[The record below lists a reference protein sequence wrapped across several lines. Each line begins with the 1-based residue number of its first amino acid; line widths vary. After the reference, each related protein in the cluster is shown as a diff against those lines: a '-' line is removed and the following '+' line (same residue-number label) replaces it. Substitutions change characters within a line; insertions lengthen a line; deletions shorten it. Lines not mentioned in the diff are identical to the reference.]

1 MLGGPDDA
9 RSEAM
14 TAVRTLLAAT
24 GIAIALAVPA
34 AAADEYPTRPV
45 RIIVP
50 FDPGGINETG
60 ARIVATHLSE
70 RMGKQFI
77 IEFKPGAGGMVGTEF
92 ASRAAPDGYTIAVI
106 SVANAVHPALYNLTY
121 DLRKAFE
128 PVAMLLTS
136 PNTLAVHPSLPANT
150 LNEFIALA
158 KSKPGDIPYA
168 SAGVGGS
175 LHLGMELFRMQAGLQ
190 MLHVPFRGAGPAAID
205 VVAGN
210 TKAVMSS
217 TSTLSPHVRS
227 GKLRGLGVS
236 AKARLP
242 SQPDVPTFIEAGFP
256 QYEASNW
263 IGFVVPTGAPKFI
276 IEKLQREVSE
286 ILDLPDVQKQLEN
299 RGAMA
304 EKMTAAEFAAFIDSE
319 LAKWGKVVK
328 DANVKAE

>member
-1 MLGGPDDA
+1 
-9 RSEAM
+9 M
-14 TAVRTLLAAT
+14 TAMRTLLAAT
-24 GIAIALAVPA
+24 GIAIVLAAPA
-34 AAADEYPTRPV
+34 IAADEYPTRPV
-45 RIIVP
+45 RVVVP

-60 ARIVATHLSE
+60 ARIIATHLSE
-70 RMGKQFI
+70 RLGKQFVM
-77 IEFKPGAGGMVGTEF
+77 EFRPGAGGMVGTEL

-128 PVAMLLTS
+128 PVAMLLSS
-136 PNTLAVHPSLPANT
+136 PNTLAVHPSLPAST
-150 LNEFIALA
+150 ISEFIALA
-158 KSKPGDIPYA
+158 KAKPGDIQYA

-175 LHLGMELFRMQAGLQ
+175 LHLGMELFRMQAGLEL
-190 MLHVPFRGAGPAAID
+190 LHVPFRGAGPAAID

-242 SQPDVPTFIEAGFP
+242 SEPDVPTFIEAGFP
-256 QYEASNW
+256 QYEAGNW
-263 IGFVVPTGAPKFI
+263 IGFAVPTGTPRFI
-276 IEKLQREVSE
+276 IEKLQKEIAE
-286 ILDLPDVQKQLEN
+286 ILDMPEVQKQFEN
-299 RGAMA
+299 RGATV
-304 EKMTAAEFAAFIDSE
+304 EKMTAAEFGAFIDSE
-319 LAKWGKVVK
+319 LGKWGRVVK

>member
-1 MLGGPDDA
+1 MMLAGPA
-9 RSEAM
+9 QM
-14 TAVRTLLAAT
+14 IPGQVIP
-24 GIAIALAVPA
+24 GN
-34 AAADEYPTRPV
+34 AADEYPTRPV
-45 RIIVP
+45 RVVVP

-70 RMGKQFI
+70 RLGKQFLMD
-77 IEFKPGAGGMVGTEF
+77 FKPGAGGMVGTEL

-128 PVAMLLTS
+128 PVAMLLSS

-158 KSKPGDIPYA
+158 KSKPGDIQYA

-175 LHLGMELFRMQAGLQ
+175 LHLGMELFRMQAGLE

-236 AKARLP
+236 SKARLP
-242 SQPDVPTFIEAGFP
+242 SEPDVPTFIEAGFP
-256 QYEASNW
+256 QYEAGNW
-263 IGFVVPTGAPKFI
+263 IGFAVPTGTPKFI
-276 IEKLQREVSE
+276 IEKLQKEIAE
-286 ILDLPDVQKQLEN
+286 ILDLPDVQKQFEN
-299 RGAMA
+299 RGATA
-304 EKMTAAEFAAFIDSE
+304 EKMTAAEFGTFIDNE

>member
-1 MLGGPDDA
+1 
-9 RSEAM
+9 M
-14 TAVRTLLAAT
+14 TAMRIRLAAA
-24 GIAIALAVPA
+24 GIAIALATPA
-34 AAADEYPTRPV
+34 IAADEYPTRPV

-60 ARIVATHLSE
+60 SRIVATHLSE
-70 RMGKQFI
+70 RLGKQFI
-77 IEFKPGAGGMVGTEF
+77 IEFKPGAGGMVGTEV
-92 ASRAAPDGYTIAVI
+92 ASRAAPDGYSIAVI

-136 PNTLAVHPSLPANT
+136 PNTLAVHPSLPASSVS
-150 LNEFIALA
+150 EFIALA
-158 KSKPGDIPYA
+158 KAKPGDIQYA

-175 LHLGMELFRMQAGLQ
+175 LHLGMELFRMQAGIEL
-190 MLHVPFRGAGPAAID
+190 LHVPFRGAGPAAID

-227 GKLRGLGVS
+227 GKLRGIGVS
-236 AKARLP
+236 SKTRLP
-242 SQPDVPTFIEAGFP
+242 SVPDVPTFIEAGFP

-263 IGFVVPTGAPKFI
+263 IGFAVPAGTPKFI
-276 IEKLQREVSE
+276 IEKLQKEVAE
-286 ILDLPDVQKQLEN
+286 VLDLPDVQKQLEN
-299 RGAMA
+299 RGAVA
-304 EKMTAAEFAAFIDSE
+304 EKMTASEFAAFIDRE

>member
-1 MLGGPDDA
+1 
-9 RSEAM
+9 M
-14 TAVRTLLAAT
+14 TAMRALLAAT
-24 GIAIALAVPA
+24 GIAVALAAPA
-34 AAADEYPTRPV
+34 TAADEYPTRPL

-60 ARIVATHLSE
+60 SRIIATHLSE

-77 IEFKPGAGGMVGTEF
+77 IEFKPGAGGMVGTEV

-136 PNTLAVHPSLPANT
+136 PNTLAVHPSLPAST

-158 KSKPGDIPYA
+158 KSKPGDIQYA

-175 LHLGMELFRMQAGLQ
+175 LHLGMELFRMQAGLA

-263 IGFVVPTGAPKFI
+263 IGFVVPAGTPKFI
-276 IEKLQREVSE
+276 IEKLQKEVSE

-304 EKMTAAEFAAFIDSE
+304 EKMTAAGFAAFIDSE

>member
-1 MLGGPDDA
+1 
-9 RSEAM
+9 M
-14 TAVRTLLAAT
+14 TAMRKLLVAT
-24 GIAIALAVPA
+24 AIAIALAAPA
-34 AAADEYPTRPV
+34 QIIAAHAADEYPTRPV

-50 FDPGGINETG
+50 FAPGGINETG

-70 RMGKQFI
+70 RLGKQFI

-92 ASRAAPDGYTIAVI
+92 ASRAAPDGYTIAVV

-136 PNTLAVHPSLPANT
+136 PNTLAVHPSLPANSVS
-150 LNEFIALA
+150 EFIALA
-158 KSKPGDIPYA
+158 KSKPGDVQYA

-175 LHLGMELFRMQAGLQ
+175 LHLGMELFRMQAGIEL
-190 MLHVPFRGAGPAAID
+190 LHVPFRGAGPAAID

-227 GKLRGLGVS
+227 GKLRGIGVS
-236 AKARLP
+236 SKTRLP
-242 SQPDVPTFIEAGFP
+242 SEPDVPTFIEAGFP
-256 QYEASNW
+256 RYEASNW
-263 IGFVVPTGAPKFI
+263 LGFAVPTGTPKFI
-276 IEKLQREVSE
+276 VEKLQKEIAE

-299 RGAMA
+299 RGAMV